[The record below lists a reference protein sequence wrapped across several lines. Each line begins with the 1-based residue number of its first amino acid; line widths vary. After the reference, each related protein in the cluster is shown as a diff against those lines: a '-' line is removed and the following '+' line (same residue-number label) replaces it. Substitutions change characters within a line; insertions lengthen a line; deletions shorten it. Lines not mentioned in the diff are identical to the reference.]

1 MLIEPNSHLYSYA
14 VTRDFGFAPNPFH
27 GCCTLATCKPGI
39 RKAAKVNDWVMGIG
53 GSNLKETKRKCIF
66 LMKVTEKISFQ
77 DYWDDTRFTLKK
89 PVRNGSNVQMI
100 GDNIYHQSIDG
111 KWHQEDSH
119 HSNSDGTSNLGNLK
133 RDTGRCDQV
142 LVSDFF
148 FYFGNKAITVNLDS
162 IGYVRVRNFKKTSL
176 SDSEKVKKL
185 IKSIYQEN
193 LNSLNYVIS
202 DPCQFIDSYKRVDQ
216 DTGKIT

>member
-1 MLIEPNSHLYSYA
+1 MLIESDSDLYSYA

-27 GCCTLATCKPGI
+27 GYCTLATCKPDI

-53 GSNLKETKRKCIF
+53 GNNLKETRRKCIF
-66 LMKVTEKISFQ
+66 LMKVTEKVSFQ

-111 KWHQEDSH
+111 KWLQEDSH
-119 HSNSDGTSNLGNLK
+119 HSNSDGTSNDVNLN

-142 LVSDFF
+142 LVSNFF
-148 FYFGNKAITVNLDS
+148 FYFGNKAIAVDLDS
-162 IGYVRVRNFKKTSL
+162 IGYGRIRNIKKTNL
-176 SDSEKVKKL
+176 ATSEKGTQL
-185 IKSIYQEN
+185 ITSIYQQYKN
-193 LNSLNYVIS
+193 DLNYLIS
-202 DPCQFIDSYKRVDQ
+202 DPCQFVDSHKRVDQ
-216 DTGKIT
+216 GTGKIT